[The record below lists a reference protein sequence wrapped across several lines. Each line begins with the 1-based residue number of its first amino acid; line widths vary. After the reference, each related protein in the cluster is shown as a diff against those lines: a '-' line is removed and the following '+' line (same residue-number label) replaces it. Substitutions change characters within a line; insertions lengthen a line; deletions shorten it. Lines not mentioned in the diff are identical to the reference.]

1 MAEDTGVIGYYI
13 LNVCGS
19 PQIHM
24 LKPSPPHMMVLG
36 GGGLW
41 KVIRIKQGHEGG
53 AQMRGI
59 SALRSVMRETPS
71 SALRSVI

>member
-1 MAEDTGVIGYYI
+1 
-13 LNVCGS
+13 
-19 PQIHM
+19 M

-71 SALRSVI
+71 SALRSII